1 MFAKLNLTK
10 WGRELL
16 ENREYRYVSP
26 TFMTDEE
33 GMPKDMHS
41 ISLTNVPAF
50 KGLISPI
57 INSEAE
63 PADDNLTQPEEK
75 KDVLIMEKEELKE
88 LISTMIKEAMNA
100 CVEEKKEAVTNETEP
115 VQPTPAE
122 AEATASDDKKEEVK
136 NEEVKEEVKEEEKK
150 TPEKPEVIKIEA
162 LNSAPVIG
170 SDLQSCEWK
179 NLHGEEFFAYLR
191 KHPEVR

>member
-1 MFAKLNLTK
+1 
-10 WGRELL
+10 
-16 ENREYRYVSP
+16 
-26 TFMTDEE
+26 MTDEE

-57 INSEAE
+57 INSEAV

-75 KDVLIMEKEELKE
+75 KDVLIMEREELKE
-88 LISTMIKEAMNA
+88 LIYAMIKEALNA
-100 CVEEKKEAVTNETEP
+100 CAEEKKEAVTNEAEP

-122 AEATASDDKKEEVK
+122 TEAKACGDKKEEVKEEVK
-136 NEEVKEEVKEEEKK
+136 NEEVKEEEVKKA
-150 TPEKPEVIKIEA
+150 PEKPEVIKIEA

-170 SDLQSCEWK
+170 NDLQSCEWK

-191 KHPEVR
+191 KHPEVK